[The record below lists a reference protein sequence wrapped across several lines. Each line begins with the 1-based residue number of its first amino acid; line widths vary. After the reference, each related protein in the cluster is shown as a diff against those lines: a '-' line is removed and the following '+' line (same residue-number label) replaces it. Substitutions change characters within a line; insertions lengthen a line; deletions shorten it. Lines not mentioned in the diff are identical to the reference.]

1 MPYKFRSPNDWWKDV
16 SKLFWN
22 DDIIGITIMRNY
34 IDDIAREFKLKTVMQ
49 WKQFLERKK
58 KQTIVNRL
66 NEVGSLPS
74 ILQKLWPERDVQIL
88 QQLSSKSDSSS
99 YHYIYTLVFINRF
112 PDRK

>member
-1 MPYKFRSPNDWWKDV
+1 
-16 SKLFWN
+16 
-22 DDIIGITIMRNY
+22 MRNY